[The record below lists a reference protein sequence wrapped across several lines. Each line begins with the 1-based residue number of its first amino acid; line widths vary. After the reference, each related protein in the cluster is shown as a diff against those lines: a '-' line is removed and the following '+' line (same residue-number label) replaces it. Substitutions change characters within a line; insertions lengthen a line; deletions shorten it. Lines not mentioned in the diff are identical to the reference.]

1 MKKLIEKA
9 GSRELALML
18 VDQQIDEI
26 NRTLRLFSLNTKTKD
41 HYSKK
46 LDKLNR
52 YKNQL
57 S

>member
-9 GSRELALML
+9 ESRELALML

-26 NRTLRLFSLNTKTKD
+26 NRTLRLFSLNTETKD
-41 HYSKK
+41 LYSKE

-52 YKNQL
+52 YKNKL